1 MMITENRQEVFYML
15 REGMNG
21 FCMALADSVPGV
33 SGGTVAF
40 ILGFYDRFIGSIND
54 FVFGNMEKKKASF
67 SYLVK
72 LGIGWMTGMVL
83 AVLLLSSLFES
94 HIYTVS
100 SLFMGFIAGSIPLI
114 IREEKESFG
123 GSRNIL
129 KGIGFC
135 IAGILVVAGIA
146 WLNGKTGV
154 ASMDHGQ
161 FHIGTGIRLFFVGM
175 IAISAMFLPGISGS
189 TLLLIFG
196 AYIPVIT
203 AVRGLLGMDF
213 SYLPLLMFFGFGV
226 LTGAVTVVRGIQV
239 CLEKFRTQSVYAIL
253 GMMIR
258 SFYAIMQGP
267 ATLKVPQPVM
277 GFGNFQILAA
287 LVGLAL
293 VLGMQLMK
301 ERR

>member
-54 FVFGNMEKKKASF
+54 FVFGNMEKKKSSF

-94 HIYTVS
+94 YIYTVS

-154 ASMDHGQ
+154 ASMDLGQ
-161 FHIGTGIRLFFVGM
+161 FHIGTGIRLFFIGM

-213 SYLPLLMFFGFGV
+213 SYLPLLIFFGLGV
-226 LTGAVTVVRGIQV
+226 LTGAVTVVKGIQF

-253 GMMIR
+253 GMMIG